1 MISKPFK
8 TFFILLPV
16 FILLGITLIASC
28 GSSTTSTPPGPDNG
42 NNGNG
47 QHTGQVIDTL
57 RVFVYNIQHGRG
69 MDDEVDIERIADVIR
84 EKDPHLVALNEVDVG
99 VERSGGIDITAMLG
113 EYLGMEHV
121 FGMNIPHQGG
131 EYGNGILT
139 NLPLLS
145 SQNLHLD
152 MPEGGEQ
159 RGLLQTEVEFSGVS
173 IAFMTTH
180 LDHRSAANRAA
191 GVERILETAQEY
203 AGMPVLAT
211 GDFNA
216 LPDDPVISRMTAHF
230 TDVWDEVGEGPGYT
244 IPVPAA
250 RANRRIDYIFYTND
264 LVEEGGPTLRA
275 IHMEVIDSTASDHL
289 PIYAELELV
298 Y

>member
-1 MISKPFK
+1 
-8 TFFILLPV
+8 V
-16 FILLGITLIASC
+16 AS
-28 GSSTTSTPPGPDNG
+28 SVN
-42 NNGNG
+42 
-47 QHTGQVIDTL
+47 
-57 RVFVYNIQHGRG
+57 
-69 MDDEVDIERIADVIR
+69 IERIADVIR

-99 VERSGGIDITAMLG
+99 VERSGGIDITALLG
-113 EYLGMEHV
+113 EYLGMDHV

-139 NLPLLS
+139 NLPLLAS
-145 SQNLHLD
+145 ENLHLD
-152 MPEGGEQ
+152 MPEAGEQ
-159 RGLLQTEVEFSGVS
+159 RGLLQAQVEFRGIS

-180 LDHRSAANRAA
+180 LDHRSAMNRAS
-191 GVERILETAQEY
+191 GVEQILETARGY
-203 AGMPVLAT
+203 AGTPVLAT

-230 TDVWDEVGEGPGYT
+230 TDVWNEVGEGPGYT

-289 PIYAELELV
+289 PAAATLDAAP
-298 Y
+298 